1 MTKRKIKEEIK
12 KPDIV
17 IRSVTATID
26 WIKNNMK
33 ACIIGLIIVFVI
45 SSSLFGYS
53 VYSKRQDDKI
63 QFMLSQAIQTFG
75 EFTASGN
82 VEKMN
87 IAETLF
93 NSILRENN
101 NKMNA
106 VARLYLAKISY
117 MKGKPEEAKKLYQEV
132 QSQSNDPAILSI
144 AEKAIQQ
151 IDKK

>member
-1 MTKRKIKEEIK
+1 MTKRKVREEIK

-17 IRSVTATID
+17 IRTVTFAID

-33 ACIIGLIIVFVI
+33 ACIVGLIIVFVI
-45 SSSLFGYS
+45 CSSLFGYS
-53 VYSKRQDDKI
+53 IYAKRQDDKI

-75 EFTASGN
+75 ESIASGS

-93 NSILRENN
+93 NSILRENH
-101 NKMNA
+101 KKISIIA
-106 VARLYLAKISY
+106 QLYLAKISY
-117 MKGKPEEAKKLYQEV
+117 MKGKPEEARKLYQEV
-132 QSQSNDPAILSI
+132 QSKSNDPVIKSI
-144 AEKAIQQ
+144 SERAIQQ

>member
-17 IRSVTATID
+17 IRTVTFAID

-33 ACIIGLIIVFVI
+33 ACIAGLIIVFVI
-45 SSSLFGYS
+45 CSSLFGYS
-53 VYSKRQDDKI
+53 VYAKRQDDKM

-75 EFTASGN
+75 ESIASGS

-93 NSILRENN
+93 NSILRENH
-101 NKMNA
+101 KKIG
-106 VARLYLAKISY
+106 VIARLYLAKISY
-117 MKGKPEEAKKLYQEV
+117 MKGKPEEARKLYQEV
-132 QSQSNDPAILSI
+132 QGQSNDPVIISI
-144 AEKAIQQ
+144 SERAIQQ

>member
-1 MTKRKIKEEIK
+1 MTKRKVKEEIK

-17 IRSVTATID
+17 IRTVTFAID

-33 ACIIGLIIVFVI
+33 ACIVGLIIVFVVC
-45 SSSLFGYS
+45 SSLFGYS
-53 VYSKRQDDKI
+53 FYAKRQDDKM
-63 QFMLSQAIQTFG
+63 QFMLSQAIQAFG
-75 EFTASGN
+75 ESMASGS

-93 NSILRENN
+93 NSILKENH
-101 NKMNA
+101 KKISII
-106 VARLYLAKISY
+106 ARLYLAKISY

-132 QSQSNDPAILSI
+132 QSQSNDPVIMSI
-144 AEKAIQQ
+144 SEKAIQQ

>member
-17 IRSVTATID
+17 IRTVAAAID

-63 QFMLSQAIQTFG
+63 QFMLSQAMQTFG
-75 EFTASGN
+75 EFTASGS

-101 NKMNA
+101 KKMNA

-144 AEKAIQQ
+144 SEKAIQQ

>member
-1 MTKRKIKEEIK
+1 
-12 KPDIV
+12 
-17 IRSVTATID
+17 
-26 WIKNNMK
+26 
-33 ACIIGLIIVFVI
+33 
-45 SSSLFGYS
+45 YS
-53 VYSKRQDDKI
+53 VYSKRQDDKV

-75 EFTASGN
+75 EFAASGS

-101 NKMNA
+101 KKINA

-144 AEKAIQQ
+144 SEKAIQQ

>member
-17 IRSVTATID
+17 IRTVAFAID
-26 WIKNNMK
+26 WFKNNMK
-33 ACIIGLIIVFVI
+33 ACIVGLIIVFVI
-45 SSSLFGYS
+45 CSSLFGYNI
-53 VYSKRQDDKI
+53 YAKRQDDKI
-63 QFMLSQAIQTFG
+63 QFMLSQAIQTFD
-75 EFTASGN
+75 ESIASGS

-93 NSILRENN
+93 NSILRENH
-101 NKMNA
+101 KKIGII
-106 VARLYLAKISY
+106 ARLYLAKINY

-132 QSQSNDPAILSI
+132 QGQSNDPVIMSI
-144 AEKAIQQ
+144 SEKAIRQ